1 MSKNTAL
8 VVGGN
13 GIVGGNIVH
22 YLENSNRWDVIATS
36 RSSLDY
42 ETTAYVIQLDL
53 TDPTGISKHET
64 ALKGVTHVFFA
75 AYIERK
81 TLAEQT
87 SANLALLKNLID
99 GLEPIA
105 TGLKHVSFIQG
116 GKAYGAHLGRYKTP
130 ARENDPRHFPPN
142 FYYDQEDYL
151 RNKSV
156 GKAWSFTALRPDIV
170 IGFAVG
176 NPMNLATIIAV
187 YASFCRELGVAFRFP
202 STLAAYNAVVNITGA
217 DILAQGMEWAA
228 LHDKTGSEIF
238 NITNGDVFRFSEAW
252 PKIAGYFN
260 VEIAE
265 PLTFSLAEYMAD
277 KEPLW
282 ASMVKKHGLQ
292 PHTLAKLVQ
301 WPFGDFIFKNEH
313 DAFFD
318 VNKARR
324 FGFHAMNLDSV
335 DHMLATFD
343 KMRVMK
349 IIP

>member
-1 MSKNTAL
+1 MNNQTAL
-8 VVGGN
+8 VVGAN
-13 GIVGGNIVH
+13 GIVGRNLTRHLEQTGNW
-22 YLENSNRWDVIATS
+22 EVIATS
-36 RSSLDY
+36 RSPLDY
-42 ETTAYVIQLDL
+42 ETGATVVQLDL
-53 TDPTGISKHET
+53 TDPAAISKQ
-64 ALKGVTHVFFA
+64 AGPLAAVTHVFFS

-105 TGLKHVSFIQG
+105 VGLKHVCFIQG

-130 ARENDPRHFPPN
+130 ARETDPRHFPPN
-142 FYYDQEDYL
+142 FYYSQEDYL
-151 RNKSV
+151 RKKSA
-156 GKAWSFTALRPDIV
+156 GKAWQFTAIRPDIV
-170 IGFAVG
+170 IGVAIG

-187 YASFCRELGVAFRFP
+187 YATLCRELNVAFRFP
-202 STLAAYNAVVNITGA
+202 GPLAAYQALINVTGA

-228 LHDKTGSEIF
+228 LNEHSGGEIF

-252 PKIAGYFN
+252 PKIAASFG
-260 VEIAE
+260 VETAE

-282 ASMVKKHGLQ
+282 ADIVRRHGLK
-292 PHTLAKLVQ
+292 PHTLAELVQ
-301 WPFGDFIFKNEH
+301 WPFGDFIFNNPN

-324 FGFHAMNLDSV
+324 FGFQAMNVDSIA
-335 DHMLATFD
+335 HMLTTFENL
-343 KMRVMK
+343 RNLK